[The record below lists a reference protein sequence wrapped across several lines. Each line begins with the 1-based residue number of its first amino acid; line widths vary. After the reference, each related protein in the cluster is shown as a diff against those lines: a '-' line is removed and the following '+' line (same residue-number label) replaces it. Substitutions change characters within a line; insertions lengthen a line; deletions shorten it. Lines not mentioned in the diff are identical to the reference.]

1 MSDLFQLK
9 TALMTP
15 LIRGIIRHPEWME
28 SRLFLKAMQVFP
40 EKISKSYDS
49 KVQSSQID
57 YQAALSYGLSMIE
70 SCPAKI
76 LDLCTGTG
84 FAALMAA
91 EHFPDAMIIGVDQSA
106 AMIEQAREK
115 NQSADAARIQF
126 ELGNAARLNVK
137 DETFDLILSSNAPVY
152 LDEAARVLRSGGDLI
167 VTFSFGGVAFQ
178 DAREAIIQMLSECGL
193 QLTHLTT
200 IGNGVVIHGQK

>member
-1 MSDLFQLK
+1 MRNLFQLK
-9 TALMTP
+9 TVLMTP
-15 LIRGIIRHPEWME
+15 LIRGIIRHPDWMK
-28 SRLFLKAMQVFP
+28 SRLFLKAMQIFP

-49 KVQSSQID
+49 KVQSSQIQ
-57 YQAALSYGLSMIE
+57 YQAPLSHGLSMIE
-70 SCPAKI
+70 NRPVKI

-91 EHFPDAMIIGVDQSA
+91 EHFPDAEVTGVDQSA
-106 AMIEQAREK
+106 AMIELAK
-115 NQSADAARIQF
+115 KKTDSADIFRVQF
-126 ELGNAARLNVK
+126 EVGNAASLGFK

-152 LDEAARVLRSGGDLI
+152 LAEAARVLRSGGDLI
-167 VTFSFGGVAFQ
+167 VTFSFAGDAFQ
-178 DAREAIIQMLSECGL
+178 NTREAIIRILHEYGL